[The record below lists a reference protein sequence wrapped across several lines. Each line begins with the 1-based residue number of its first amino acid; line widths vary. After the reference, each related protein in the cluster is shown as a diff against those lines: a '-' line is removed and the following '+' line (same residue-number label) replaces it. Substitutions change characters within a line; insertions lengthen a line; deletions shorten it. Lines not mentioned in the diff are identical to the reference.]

1 MNSGSRKG
9 CRQVLNRVPIEMDD
23 HRVAHPPAN
32 LRRASSLWL
41 EGSLSSIEPHKTL
54 VYEASIR
61 QADYSIAM
69 PVPSLEILRIVK
81 RCCFSVWITSPNRGT
96 VKLKNGRVE
105 ESDRSVCF
113 DDRWGRLDSVVFN
126 PGFHVTCHIAHDD
139 LLFGD
144 CLIKM
149 QFRLLIVVQLQI
161 F

>member
-1 MNSGSRKG
+1 MDTEVNSGSRKG

-126 PGFHVTCHIAHDD
+126 PGFHVTCHMCGILKK
-139 LLFGD
+139 LLFMG
-144 CLIKM
+144 INYIE
-149 QFRLLIVVQLQI
+149 F
-161 F
+161 FS